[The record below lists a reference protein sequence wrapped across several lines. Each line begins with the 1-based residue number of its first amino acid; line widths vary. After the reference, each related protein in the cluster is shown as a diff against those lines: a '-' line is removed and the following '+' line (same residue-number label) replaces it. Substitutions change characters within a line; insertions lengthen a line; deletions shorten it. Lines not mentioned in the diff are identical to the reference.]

1 MTLAE
6 KMNLIEELKEIVSE
20 NKESNYEF
28 TSIISHQRTEIENL
42 KKILEENNLEV
53 RFMTLRDTNNDE
65 DEYSTDS
72 LDEVYILCDS
82 L

>member
-1 MTLAE
+1 VTLAE